1 MKRTG
6 EGGFALVAVMFV
18 MLLLL
23 GLGASFH
30 TGILAETL
38 SRGAHAR
45 ATAGFYAAEAGI
57 NHGMDTY
64 RNIFLNYNVPTGA
77 DYNAHSITV
86 NSRNVTYQLADL
98 PPNPKTRLIAAGKP
112 FAGLNAT
119 EYNYTVNSTSQLIA
133 GQNEVNIGTQFD
145 VDYVPLFQFLAFYAG
160 DLEILPG
167 PNMTMH
173 GPVHTNGNL
182 YMNSSGN
189 TLTINELLPTIPAV
203 HVSAVGNIFRGR
215 KDANSCDGTVN
226 IAKLVD
232 ADHSGALDLQAM
244 ACSGT
249 STTQMTSATLASWLG
264 AVQARVPNVSVPTPA
279 VLTRATPGPPPVG
292 GGQFWLDADLRIVLD
307 LDAPDVNGRFP
318 IVAQTSTGAVDAA
331 KTASLQAFM
340 VAYPGRIFYNDVPNN
355 GQAAPPTGGATCN
368 AATPPPVNTHCNSGS
383 YTPAFGIPAIGAA
396 EAVVYGCP
404 GSGGPSNLDLYPGCA
419 NRVGN
424 VAYAGSGTVSAAT
437 APWTARRGGFYNN
450 RERNWVYMLNV
461 NAHDL
466 LKWNR
471 DNGGALFDPNDNTEG
486 GVVLF
491 LSVKGPNSGGVSACT
506 MPGGNPKTCSRYGV
520 RVYGSP
526 NLDFPAGMADPTGLT
541 VVSDQ
546 GVYVEG
552 DYNTGGGG
560 FPKMPAAFMGDTINV
575 LTNNWSGNP
584 AAAGWAGATRCRN
597 DCQSRWQLAARPGA
611 ATTVYAAFLAGV
623 DTTTAGVYNGGLENY
638 PRFHEDWG
646 GAAFTY
652 RGSFVSL
659 GTPAHANGSWCST
672 GGSCTYGSAGCPSAT
687 ALCNIYNPPTRA
699 WDYDTDFQNVA
710 NLPPITPRFVTVQQI
725 VFTENF
731 R

>member
-1 MKRTG
+1 MKRRD
-6 EGGFALVAVMFV
+6 ERGFALVAVLFV

-30 TGILAETL
+30 TGVLAETM

-77 DYNAHSITV
+77 DYNAHTITV
-86 NSRNVTYQLADL
+86 NSRNVTYQLADV
-98 PPNPKTRLIAAGKP
+98 PGNPTQRTIAAGKP

-119 EYNYTVNSTSQLIA
+119 EYNYIVNSNSQLFA
-133 GQNEVNIGTQFD
+133 GQNEVSIGTQFD
-145 VDYVPLFQFLAFYAG
+145 VDYVPLFQFLAFYSG

-173 GPVHTNGNL
+173 GPVHTNGKL

-203 HVSAVGNIFRGR
+203 HISAVGDIYRGR
-215 KDANSCDGTVN
+215 KDANTCDGTVS

-232 ADHSGALDLQAM
+232 ADHSGALDLQSM
-244 ACSGT
+244 NCSGT
-249 STTQMTSATLASWLG
+249 STTVQSSASLAGWLG
-264 AVQARVPNVSVPTPA
+264 AIQSHVPNVSVPTPA
-279 VLTRATPGPPPVG
+279 VLTRATPGPPPIG
-292 GGQFWLDADLRIVLD
+292 GGQFWNDADLRIVLD
-307 LDAPDVNGRFP
+307 LDAPDAAGRYP
-318 IVAQTSTGAVDAA
+318 ILVHTAAGAVDAV
-331 KTASLQAFM
+331 KSASLQAFM
-340 VAYPGRIFYNDVPNN
+340 IAYPGRLFYSDVPNN
-355 GQAAPPTGGATCN
+355 GSAVPPTSPASCN
-368 AATPPPVNTHCNSGS
+368 AAPANTHCATGS
-383 YTPAFGIPAIGAA
+383 YTPVFGVAPLGA
-396 EAVVYGCP
+396 EASVYSCP
-404 GSGGPSNLDLYPGCA
+404 GSGGFSNLNLYPGCA
-419 NRVGN
+419 NYIGN
-424 VAYAGSGTVSAAT
+424 VAYTGAT
-437 APWTARRGGFYNN
+437 AGVTARRGGFYNN
-450 RERNWVYMLNV
+450 REKNWVYMLNV

-471 DNGGALFDPNDNTEG
+471 DNGGPLFAANDNTEG

-491 LSVKGPNSGGVSACT
+491 LSVKGPNSAGMSACT
-506 MPGGNPKTCSRYGV
+506 MPGNPKTCARYGV
-520 RVYGSP
+520 RIYGSP
-526 NLDFPAGMADPTGLT
+526 NLDFPSGMADPTGLT

-546 GVYVEG
+546 AVYVEG
-552 DYNTGGGG
+552 DYNTGTVAN
-560 FPKMPAAFMGDTINV
+560 PKMPAAFMGDTINV

-597 DCQSRWQLAARPGA
+597 DCQSRWQLAARPGT
-611 ATTVYAAFLAGV
+611 ATTIYAAFLAGV
-623 DTTTAGVYNGGLENY
+623 DTSVVGNYNGGLENY
-638 PRFHEDWG
+638 PRFHEDWAG
-646 GAAFTY
+646 TAFTY

-659 GTPAHANGSWCST
+659 GTPAHANGIWCST
-672 GGSCTYGSAGCPSAT
+672 GGSCVYGSAGCPSAT